1 MYPSYSLRFSSHY
14 VGCRP
19 GDVKDFVKKIKQEDA
34 RITFKKQKQEKMAKA
49 RAAAA
54 MASVNPPIIIVSS
67 DSTQAETPTV
77 RTEASSTTARPT
89 AVAVSPLHPSLPP
102 KPGTPSKVV
111 AAQDNLKPTIPASN
125 SAASLTTTAAPPRV
139 STPVPPPVPP
149 VDPEI
154 AKYEEVIPLFDDDCK
169 DSICSLVEQTTVG
182 LVGTSSSPRPISTT
196 FWENRDRGHTG
207 ACARN

>member
-1 MYPSYSLRFSSHY
+1 M
-14 VGCRP
+14 
-19 GDVKDFVKKIKQEDA
+19 KDFVKKIKQEDA

-49 RAAAA
+49 RAAA
-54 MASVNPPIIIVSS
+54 MASVNPPAPPIIIVSS
-67 DSTQAETPTV
+67 DSNQAETPTV
-77 RTEASSTTARPT
+77 RPEASSATARPT
-89 AVAVSPLHPSLPP
+89 AVTVSPLHPSLPP

-111 AAQDNLKPTIPASN
+111 AAQDNLKPTVPASS
-125 SAASLTTTAAPPRV
+125 SAASLTTTAAPARV

-154 AKYEEVIPLFDDDCK
+154 AKYEEVIPLFDDDCM
-169 DSICSLVEQTTVG
+169 DSIYSLVEQTTVG